1 MILFFIFFSLLVECR
16 NLTGFTF
23 TNFFF
28 FFCGQGRLW
37 LSFLTAIYLIHGTT
51 FIMYAFL
58 WEKKHVTNCLYIL
71 APCKVFFLFFLYKK
85 FNSLTLPVINH
96 YFTDK
101 LWKCD
106 PGIHHAKYLLQQ
118 EKNIF
123 FKWFFFFL
131 SNIWTL
137 FKTARKG
144 SGKITE
150 GVGKYQKNQLKHK
163 NCTKMLRSMITGE
176 KKNLSTMLQ
185 FKSWKKKVRDFLPHV
200 SKCHPIFLK
209 QG

>member
-1 MILFFIFFSLLVECR
+1 
-16 NLTGFTF
+16 
-23 TNFFF
+23 
-28 FFCGQGRLW
+28 
-37 LSFLTAIYLIHGTT
+37 
-51 FIMYAFL
+51 MYAFL

-71 APCKVFFLFFLYKK
+71 APCKVFFLFFYTKSSIVWHSPLLITT
-85 FNSLTLPVINH
+85 SLINFESVTLEFIM
-96 YFTDK
+96 
-101 LWKCD
+101 
-106 PGIHHAKYLLQQ
+106 Q
-118 EKNIF
+118 NIYCSRRKTF
-123 FKWFFFFL
+123 FLNDFFFL

-185 FKSWKKKVRDFLPHV
+185 FKSWKKEVRDFLPHV

>member
-1 MILFFIFFSLLVECR
+1 
-16 NLTGFTF
+16 
-23 TNFFF
+23 
-28 FFCGQGRLW
+28 
-37 LSFLTAIYLIHGTT
+37 
-51 FIMYAFL
+51 MYAFL

-71 APCKVFFLFFLYKK
+71 APCKVFFLFFYTKSSIVWHSPLLITT
-85 FNSLTLPVINH
+85 SLINFESVTLEFIMQSI
-96 YFTDK
+96 YCSRRKTF
-101 LWKCD
+101 
-106 PGIHHAKYLLQQ
+106 
-118 EKNIF
+118 F
-123 FKWFFFFL
+123 FKRFFFFL

>member
-1 MILFFIFFSLLVECR
+1 MISH
-16 NLTGFTF
+16 FTSSWMQKPNRF
-23 TNFFF
+23 YIYKLF

-71 APCKVFFLFFLYKK
+71 APCKVFFFLYK
-85 FNSLTLPVINH
+85 SSIVWHSPIINH

-118 EKNIF
+118 EKKHF
-123 FKWFFFFL
+123 FLLFLNDFFFFSFQIYEL
-131 SNIWTL
+131 
-137 FKTARKG
+137 
-144 SGKITE
+144 
-150 GVGKYQKNQLKHK
+150 
-163 NCTKMLRSMITGE
+163 CLRQPE
-176 KKNLSTMLQ
+176 KAV
-185 FKSWKKKVRDFLPHV
+185 VR
-200 SKCHPIFLK
+200 
-209 QG
+209 

>member
-1 MILFFIFFSLLVECR
+1 MRIKKGHILWSLTLHKPWFFISLLAECR

-71 APCKVFFLFFLYKK
+71 APCKVFFFLYK
-85 FNSLTLPVINH
+85 SSIVWHSPIINH

-106 PGIHHAKYLLQQ
+106 PGTHHAKYLLQQ

-123 FKWFFFFL
+123 FLNDFFFFP
-131 SNIWTL
+131 
-137 FKTARKG
+137 FKYMNF
-144 SGKITE
+144 
-150 GVGKYQKNQLKHK
+150 V
-163 NCTKMLRSMITGE
+163 
-176 KKNLSTMLQ
+176 
-185 FKSWKKKVRDFLPHV
+185 
-200 SKCHPIFLK
+200 
-209 QG
+209 